1 MLLPAL
7 LLNLSFDRRYFFLT
21 PLVAL
26 TLLLSTF
33 ASNAQ
38 SVNDE
43 IAPEIKFTV
52 SAFEVTGASP
62 LDSLTTDQVLDPFRG
77 DFDGLD
83 GLLAAADALQRAL
96 NEQGYTFYKVV
107 LPPQTLEG
115 GVVILD
121 VVPLAFGEISLE
133 GNEHFSAE
141 NILRSLPSVASGT
154 TPDTAAI
161 AQNLETL
168 NRHPSKKTN
177 VRLRQSKQAAAVDAI
192 VSVKDKRPYQFFAG
206 LNNIGT
212 RQTGRS
218 RLSLGGQYNNLFD
231 LDHKLTLSYTTS
243 PENISDVTQVS
254 ANYELPMYR
263 ANGFLSAFYSFSD
276 VNIGQV
282 GDFEVSGAG
291 RFWGLSYTQI
301 LRKHGKYRHQW
312 SLGLQNRFFENNV
325 DFLGLLPIGVDVRS
339 FPITLSYQGTYVNEQ
354 WAGSYSAA
362 YSRNLAIKDRNDDMS
377 YRLSRAG
384 AQSNWDALR
393 INGNLSYKLP
403 HNWLIRST
411 LDAQYAGEALIPGE
425 QFGLGGWRSIRGL
438 DERSVTGDNG
448 LRTSFE
454 AWTPNLP
461 QVFGLRFL
469 MFVDI
474 GFRDRE
480 DPQAGEVDT
489 DTLSSVGIGA
499 RWQWKN
505 QLNASLDYGHTI
517 AEGEGPTAAAKD
529 EAGVKW
535 HFNLYYRF

>member
-1 MLLPAL
+1 MLLSAPQFNFSFRRIFL
-7 LLNLSFDRRYFFLT
+7 LLQLA
-21 PLVAL
+21 AL
-26 TLLLSTF
+26 TFGLS
-33 ASNAQ
+33 AVSDADPAR
-38 SVNDE
+38 DE
-43 IAPEIKFTV
+43 IAPEIKFMV
-52 SAFEVTGASP
+52 SEFKVTGANP
-62 LDSLTTDQVLDPFRG
+62 LDATKTRASLDPFLG

-83 GLLAAADALQRAL
+83 GLLAAADSLQQTL
-96 NEQGYTFYKVV
+96 NKQGYTFYKAV

-121 VVPLAFGEISLE
+121 VVPLKFGDINLE
-133 GNEHFSAE
+133 GNEHFSND
-141 NILRSLPSVASGT
+141 NILRSLPSVVSGN

-291 RFWGLSYTQI
+291 RFWGLSYTQV
-301 LRKHGKYRHQW
+301 LRKLSKYRHQW

-339 FPITLSYQGTYVNEQ
+339 FPITLTYQGTYVNEQ
-354 WAGSYSAA
+354 WAGSYTAT
-362 YSRNLAIKDRNDDMS
+362 YSRNLAIKDKNDDLTYS
-377 YRLSRAG
+377 LSRAG

-425 QFGLGGWRSIRGL
+425 QFGLGGWRSVRGL

-454 AWTPNLP
+454 AWTPNFP

-469 MFVDI
+469 LFVDI

-489 DTLSSVGIGA
+489 DTLSSVGVGA